1 MPILEKLKANRGLIL
16 GLNCYLAGIAAL
28 FIAFVFDLPN
38 PWWAL
43 LTVFFTSQPINQ
55 GGVWAKATFRLG
67 GTAVGVT
74 FVLIALPNLV
84 DDPELFIACLA
95 SWVGLCLTISLLDR
109 TPKSYFPMLAG
120 YTAALVGLPLINN
133 PGNVFDIAI
142 ARTEEILIG
151 VCCAAIAQSVLF
163 PRRVHDVTIDKA
175 TACELNASAW
185 SVSALK
191 NDDSARKQR
200 LKYANSVVDLVLVS
214 SALPY
219 ESPYRRRHTKIL
231 QALTERL
238 ASILPF
244 VDAIDDRTALLQE
257 RGGITARIQAIAA
270 QLESWITSKRPD
282 RYGALAIQTA
292 CDQLTENGDG
302 SSWLQLEQSA
312 LVGRLRVLSQTW
324 YECRALIAA
333 LRDHADDASS
343 HVDLLIND
351 ARKFRLHS
359 DGVLALWSGLA
370 AALAILAAGY
380 FAILIQWDTGTLS
393 IAVAAVNS
401 CLFATFDDPTPLL
414 RKTFQWTVVS
424 IPIGF
429 VYVFGILPPVNSFA
443 ALCVAL
449 FPLLFFC
456 GYLLSNPKTAI
467 PALQI
472 ASVSTSVIALQ
483 SSYSANFETFWNS
496 SISAAVGALMSLFT
510 IQSVRII
517 ASQTVSNRLV
527 RRGWKDLAI
536 LAAHGI
542 KGYKI
547 FASLML
553 DRIGL
558 LVSRAPTSSL
568 IALNGLRD
576 LRLGVNLTELIAASE
591 DFSVSDR
598 NLVTSFRKIFAGY
611 INCRFDKKKRDQ
623 YHPSLM
629 TAIELIKRASLDIKD
644 ASLRLRTIM
653 ALTGIRNGIDF
664 IHSDMNLKA

>member
-1 MPILEKLKANRGLIL
+1 MPVISKFKANHGVIL

-43 LTVFFTSQPINQ
+43 LTVFFTSQPVNQ

-74 FVLIALPNLV
+74 FVLITLPNLV
-84 DDPELFIACLA
+84 NEPELFIACLA
-95 SWVGLCLTISLLDR
+95 SWVGACLAVSLLDR
-109 TPKSYFPMLAG
+109 TPRSYFPMLAG

-151 VCCAAIAQSVLF
+151 VGCAAVAQSILF
-163 PRRVHDVTIDKA
+163 PRRVHDITIDKA
-175 TACELNASAW
+175 MACESNASTW

-191 NDDSARKQR
+191 NDDNARLQR

-219 ESPYRRRHTKIL
+219 ESPYRKRHTQIL

-244 VDAIDDRTALLQE
+244 VDAVDDRTALLQAKS
-257 RGGITARIQAIAA
+257 GITPSIRDIVAR
-270 QLESWITSKRPD
+270 LESWISGKSTES
-282 RYGALAIQTA
+282 GEILAIQVS
-292 CDQLTENGDG
+292 CDQLIESVDDP
-302 SSWLQLEQSA
+302 SWLQLEQSG
-312 LVGRLRVLSQTW
+312 LLGRIKSLAQTWFECRVLIT
-324 YECRALIAA
+324 A
-333 LRDHADDASS
+333 LRDHEAYGSK
-343 HVDLLIND
+343 HVDLLIKD
-351 ARKFRLHS
+351 AKRFQLHS
-359 DGVLALWSGLA
+359 DAALAVWSGMA
-370 AALAILAAGY
+370 AALAVLAAGY

-414 RKTFQWTVVS
+414 RKTFLWTVVG

-429 VYVFGILPPVNSFA
+429 VYVFGILPPVNGFA
-443 ALCVAL
+443 SLCIALS
-449 FPLLFFC
+449 PLLFLC

-467 PALQI
+467 SALQI

-483 SSYSANFETFWNS
+483 SSYVGNFETFWNS
-496 SISAAVGALMSLFT
+496 SISAAVGAMMSLFT

-517 ASQTVSNRLV
+517 AAQTVSNRLV
-527 RRGWKDLAI
+527 RRGWKDLAN
-536 LAAHGI
+536 LATNGI
-542 KGYKI
+542 KGYKT
-547 FASLML
+547 FATLML

-558 LVSRAPTSSL
+558 LVSRAPASSL

-576 LRLGVNLTELIAASE
+576 LRLGVNLTELIAASD
-591 DFSVSDR
+591 DFSVADR
-598 NLVTSFRKIFAGY
+598 NNVIKFRKSFAHY
-611 INCRFDKKKRDQ
+611 IKHRFDSKNGNEDRT
-623 YHPSLM
+623 YLM
-629 TAIELIKRASLDIKD
+629 NAIDSIRRASIGIQNKPLRLRAIMAITGIINGIELINPEFDV
-644 ASLRLRTIM
+644 
-653 ALTGIRNGIDF
+653 
-664 IHSDMNLKA
+664 KA